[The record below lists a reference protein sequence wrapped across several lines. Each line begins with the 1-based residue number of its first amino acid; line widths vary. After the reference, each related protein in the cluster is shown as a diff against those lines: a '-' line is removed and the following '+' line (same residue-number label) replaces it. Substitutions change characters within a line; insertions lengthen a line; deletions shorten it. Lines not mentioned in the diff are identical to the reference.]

1 MQNSAIIEEPELR
14 RFARL
19 AAPFLQGV
27 AVGRQDPRAARDRP
41 GSGLEFLDLR
51 DYQAGDDIRHIDW
64 RQTARRQHAVVRRF
78 RDETAADWTICIDC
92 SASVGLRI
100 RKWSMMVRL
109 ASALAYAC
117 LFSGHRVALLLFSD
131 RINDRCELGR
141 GARQFSTLLN
151 LLLAQDVDAMVK
163 PAATRLFAHARSERK
178 TKPINQS
185 NLALCR
191 DYLSAKSNAFVI
203 SDFLQPDGM
212 RSQLESIRSTAA
224 STDALQVLADDEVY
238 VPAIGVTRL
247 EDVESGHGHQIEM
260 SDQTMNDADR
270 ALIAHGVRLRR
281 NCAGLGIRFSSCQS
295 EEKWQQVLLKHLR
308 FRS

>member
-19 AAPFLQGV
+19 AAPYLQGV

-78 RDETAADWTICIDC
+78 RDEAAADWTICIDC

-117 LFSGHRVALLLFSD
+117 LFSGHRVAMLLFSD
-131 RINDRCELGR
+131 RINNRCELGR
-141 GARQFSTLLN
+141 GARHYSTLLN

-163 PAATRLFAHARSERK
+163 PATARMFVHARSGRE

-191 DYLSAKSNAFVI
+191 DYLSAKSNAFEFLDSLDDAALDSVTVTNPRGGKI
-203 SDFLQPDGM
+203 SLAIMFQQLIWEFNQHGGQIAYIRGLQKGLEHPGYSGGM
-212 RSQLESIRSTAA
+212 LEAQA
-224 STDALQVLADDEVY
+224 KDA
-238 VPAIGVTRL
+238 G
-247 EDVESGHGHQIEM
+247 
-260 SDQTMNDADR
+260 
-270 ALIAHGVRLRR
+270 
-281 NCAGLGIRFSSCQS
+281 
-295 EEKWQQVLLKHLR
+295 
-308 FRS
+308 